1 MNTPK
6 SFSPELITIH
16 PFFTQPVL
24 MLEADLIHTLDL
36 AVDLVELRAAPKD
49 SLLKLVKVSLDGI
62 LFPTAG

>member
-24 MLEADLIHTLDL
+24 MLEADLIHMLL
-36 AVDLVELRAAPKD
+36 AVDLVELHAAPRD
-49 SLLKLVKVSLDGI
+49 PLLKLVKVSLDGI

>member
-6 SFSPELITIH
+6 SFSPELIAIH

-24 MLEADLIHTLDL
+24 MLEADLTNMLDL
-36 AVDLVELRAAPKD
+36 AVDLVELHAAPRD
-49 SLLKLVKVSLDGI
+49 PPLKLVKVSLDGI